1 MVNKTILATA
11 VAITMTTATAGLEI
25 GGTYEGTTNFDVDT
39 STFTYGQ
46 ELDLNLTGTVLDNT
60 TSVHATIDDVD
71 SGSTLSLNQL
81 YIETT
86 IQGVGARLGKS
97 ESQNGTGLM
106 QTSSAAVNQMELS
119 GDVGAISGTLG
130 TVSGS
135 GDTVIG
141 LRGTI
146 RDVTITAQ
154 DVTETDRFITVT
166 ADAGAI
172 NATMEYQKTSTG
184 TNIGLQGSTV
194 VEGINVTY
202 AQVDVED
209 AAGVTQNDGILEDI
223 SDAVSGKVV
232 RGIILSQ
239 GPLTG
244 KLIDKNDTNI
254 YVATYTQGIMEYGYS
269 KTEDQDGVIGAKA
282 TFEF

>member
-11 VAITMTTATAGLEI
+11 VALAMTTAIAGLEI

-46 ELDLNLTGTVLDNT
+46 ELDLNLTGTILDNT
-60 TSVHATIDDVD
+60 TSVHATIDDLD
-71 SGSTLSLNQL
+71 SGTAVSLSQL

-86 IQGVGARLGKS
+86 IQGMGARLGNSK
-97 ESQNGTGLM
+97 SQNGTGLM
-106 QTSSAAVNQMELS
+106 QKKSAAVNRMELS
-119 GDVGAISGTLG
+119 GDVGAISGTIG

-146 RDVTITAQ
+146 GDVTITAQ

-166 ADAGAI
+166 ADLGVVDGL
-172 NATMEYQKTSTG
+172 MEYQTTANG
-184 TNIGLQGSTV
+184 TNIGLQGSTQI
-194 VEGINVTY
+194 EGFKVTY

-209 AAGVTQNDGILEDI
+209 AAGVTQTKGLLEDI

-239 GPLTG
+239 GSLTG
-244 KLIDKNDTNI
+244 KLIDKNDATT
-254 YVATYTQGIMEYGYS
+254 YVAAYTQDIMKYSYS
-269 KTEDQDGVIGAKA
+269 KTEGQDGVISAKA